1 MDALGFSIR
10 NDPKSMWIVTWLE
23 DQLRRGDNHGGGH
36 GIAYVSVFSSL
47 FPPPLSSSS
56 VYHHLRSVLTVLTRF
71 VLRWCRSR
79 SNEDEESKYFLRTK
93 SANETLLR
101 AQEIRTDSYMH
112 TSPTDVDGDV
122 APDTNLGGAQDVY
135 DDMHSV

>member
-1 MDALGFSIR
+1 MVE
-10 NDPKSMWIVTWLE
+10 VTESRTFLSFLPFFLLLFPHPPFTTTF
-23 DQLRRGDNHGGGH
+23 DRCSL
-36 GIAYVSVFSSL
+36 SSL
-47 FPPPLSSSS
+47 VSFSG
-56 VYHHLRSVLTVLTRF
+56 
-71 VLRWCRSR
+71 WCRSR